1 MKRLISMQTIWI
13 GLLLVSAYI
22 GGSLL
27 TVYFSTD
34 NFRLDWSLC
43 LFALAIPIA
52 QTLLLRLLRKW
63 FRSGSK
69 ETDCAKTP

>member
-13 GLLLVSAYI
+13 WLLLVLTYV

-27 TVYFSTD
+27 TVYFSTGS
-34 NFRLDWSLC
+34 FRLGWSLC

-52 QTLLLRLLRKW
+52 QTLLLRLLRRW

-69 ETDCAKTP
+69 EPDSAKTP